1 MTLIPLSPQRAF
13 IDAVPHNHALGM
25 QVESMERGAAVF
37 RLPYR
42 ADLVGNPESGVLH
55 GGVVTALLD
64 ACSGAAVF
72 SALPRLSPIATLD
85 LRCDFLRPAE
95 PLRELVARAE
105 CYRLTRNVAF
115 TRALAHHGDA
125 TAPVAAAAGTFML
138 STKRGDA
145 AAAGSSAEGPLGA
158 GAPVPAPVAEPP
170 AALGPGGLLARLAEA
185 KERGELASLLPAL
198 PYVSFLGLS
207 TARHDDEL
215 VTTMRYR
222 PHLIGNPRLPA
233 LHGGTLGALVES
245 AAIFELLARA
255 ESALLP
261 KTITLTIDYLRS
273 AAPRDTHAVGVV
285 TRHGR
290 RVANVHVEAWQEDR
304 KAPVVTA
311 HAMFLVK
318 RD

>member
-1 MTLIPLSPQRAF
+1 MTLGAATPQRAF

-25 QVESMERGAAVF
+25 QIESMERGAAVF

-42 ADLVGNPESGVLH
+42 ADLVGNPETGVLH

-72 SALPRLSPIATLD
+72 TALPRLSPIATLD

-95 PLRELVARAE
+95 PRRELVARAE

-115 TRALAHHGDA
+115 TRAVAHHGDPS
-125 TAPVAAAAGTFML
+125 APVAAAAGTFML
-138 STKRGDA
+138 STKRGDS
-145 AAAGSSAEGPLGA
+145 AAGPSEPLGG
-158 GAPVPAPVAEPP
+158 GAPVAAPVLEPP
-170 AALGPGGLLARLAEA
+170 MALGPGGLLARLAEA
-185 KERGELASLLPAL
+185 KERGELASLLPTL
-198 PYVSFLGLS
+198 PYVAFLGLS
-207 TARHDDEL
+207 TERRDDEL
-215 VTTMRYR
+215 VTTMRYQ

-273 AAPRDTHAVGVV
+273 AAPRDTHARGVV

-304 KAPVVTA
+304 RAPVVTA

>member
-1 MTLIPLSPQRAF
+1 MTLSAVTPQRAF
-13 IDAVPHNHALGM
+13 IDAVPHNSALGM

-42 ADLVGNPESGVLH
+42 DDLVGNPETGVLH

-95 PLRELVARAE
+95 PRRELVARAE

-115 TRALAHHGDA
+115 TRAVAHHGDA
-125 TAPVAAAAGTFML
+125 SAPVAAAAGTFML

-145 AAAGSSAEGPLGA
+145 AASGAGEPLGA
-158 GAPVPAPVAEPP
+158 GGPVAAPVLEPP

-185 KERGELASLLPAL
+185 KERGELASLLPTL
-198 PYVSFLGLS
+198 PYVAFLGLS
-207 TARHDDEL
+207 TERRDDEL
-215 VTTMRYR
+215 VTTMRYQ

-233 LHGGTLGALVES
+233 LHGGSLGALVES

-273 AAPRDTHAVGVV
+273 AAPRDTHAVGVI

-304 KAPVVTA
+304 QAPVVTA